1 MEPHMKRS
9 STSSLSSSSSSS
21 NDSTNYNSSDD
32 SLLLRLQKEAQEI
45 STSEPALSCMLHR
58 TVLHPDATTFEKA
71 VAIAVSHRLSVSVG
85 STGGG
90 CGSPDL
96 CPNVLQDIFL
106 SAVQSKHKEAG
117 HVIATALAQDALAYV
132 RRDPACDTLL
142 EPILFFKGYAAV
154 VCHRVAHIQWH
165 LSKTESKRKSFVS
178 LWIQSQASSAF
189 GVDIHPAAAI
199 GCGLMLD
206 HATGIVVG
214 ETASIGDGCT
224 LLHGVTLGGTGKD
237 KGRDR
242 HPKVGHHV
250 LIGAGTQ
257 VLGNISVGDGAKI
270 GAGSVVLRPV
280 PHGTTAVGVPARIV
294 GWAKEKY
301 PGSSVDVRLLDVVS
315 AVGAGDEEDGNDD
328 NDQPA
333 PSLQQ
338 EDNGEDGKT
347 VSTESLTTFT
357 SFPSSQSSDQL
368 SSSTSEADSKE
379 EEEHDDEAELQSEQ
393 EIELTYS
400 TTSLDRNKPKMQH
413 SVSFKEEKEAN
424 NNGEDTKQQHTT
436 SKLERR
442 IKIGRSLS
450 ADATSSISMRKS
462 LFRCTNAPEEDI
474 FCPYRD
480 FFCGSSSSASSNNSK
495 ALLSPLYSSP
505 KEATT
510 SPEYQ
515 SNKGKNVTGIIT
527 FPKLQHYLQKEG
539 ATNCQV
545 GETFMELLKRDYNV
559 HKKRQGYVTFSVFET
574 EFVKVAEKYTDIG
587 RERLEMMMKEEMV

>member
-1 MEPHMKRS
+1 MDPHMKRS
-9 STSSLSSSSSSS
+9 STSSLSSSSSS

-71 VAIAVSHRLSVSVG
+71 VAIAVSHRLSLSVG

-154 VCHRVAHIQWH
+154 VCHRVAHVQWH
-165 LSKTESKRKSFVS
+165 LSKTENKRKSFVS

-338 EDNGEDGKT
+338 EDNGED
-347 VSTESLTTFT
+347 
-357 SFPSSQSSDQL
+357 
-368 SSSTSEADSKE
+368 ADSKE

-424 NNGEDTKQQHTT
+424 NNGEDTKQQQTT